1 MSNLH
6 HFFAEARVLFSYTIF
21 QSEVLKKRIP
31 NDNIDTLVPRP
42 QNVLTLFWAPI
53 LHSGLEFGFYLRTN
67 LEQKN
72 TAAAKLSMP
81 PKVY

>member
-6 HFFAEARVLFSYTIF
+6 HFFAEARVLYSYTIF

-42 QNVLTLFWAPI
+42 QNII
-53 LHSGLEFGFYLRTN
+53 LSPYLAFRAWIRFLPKN
-67 LEQKN
+67 QFRAKN